1 MTYSTINLDQQ
12 FAYLQTEG
20 LNQVHAAMAK
30 NMILYRI
37 RGELP
42 YTATNLEDILT
53 KIQRTSPGLV
63 YRVKKIFKN
72 AGA

>member
-1 MTYSTINLDQQ
+1 MTYSTIHLDQQ
-12 FAYLQTEG
+12 FVYLQTAG

-42 YTATNLEDILT
+42 YTATYLEDILT
-53 KIQRTSPGLV
+53 KIQMTSPELIDE
-63 YRVKKIFKN
+63 VKLIFKN